1 MSKNAQYEKLVDF
14 TNARETWLDGQKE
27 QVRLTV
33 AHNANIVYSDVE
45 RMALIGGSSGPVAF
59 LTSLIRAVDQDEM
72 TAAEAVKAAKKEA
85 EIVLL
90 HNSPFGTSSIGYSLI
105 IANTTAFWQ
114 EFSRHML

>member
-14 TNARETWLDGQKE
+14 LTARETWLTDQRDM
-27 QVRLTV
+27 VRLTI

-45 RMALIGGSSGPVAF
+45 RMALIGGSAGPIAILRSLVDGVAEG
-59 LTSLIRAVDQDEM
+59 SL
-72 TAAEAVKAAKKEA
+72 TAAQAVKEAKSEA
-85 EIVLL
+85 EANLL